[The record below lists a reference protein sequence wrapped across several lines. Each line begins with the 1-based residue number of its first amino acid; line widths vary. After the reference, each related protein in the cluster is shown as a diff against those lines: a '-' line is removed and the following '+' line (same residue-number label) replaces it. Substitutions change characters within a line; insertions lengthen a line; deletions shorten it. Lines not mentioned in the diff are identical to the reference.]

1 MEQNYAQLTL
11 IAGAAL
17 LAPLVSGLP
26 RHVRLPVV
34 VVELMLGI
42 LLGPHGLNFAQ
53 PTGLIDGLS
62 ELGLTF
68 LLFMV
73 GYEIDVENLRGPVFT
88 KAATGWILSFGLGL
102 VLMELFHAT
111 GLITA
116 PPLMAAVALSTTA
129 LGVLI
134 PILRDNGEIDT
145 PFGQRFLPV
154 ATLGEFGP
162 LMVISLLLI
171 PTHATVL
178 HTLFIVLFLGL
189 AFLVAFGAHHPK
201 IRDFGQNLATV
212 LPKSGEFQVRLCIL
226 IQAVF
231 VLLASHFGLNVV
243 IGAFAA
249 GLIVR
254 LFARETE
261 HTSLEEKLNG
271 IGYGFLIPFFFIV
284 AGLRFDPSLL
294 GTGPMAAF
302 QVVGLLILLLIIR
315 GVPVFLYS
323 KEMSLQGKL
332 RFTLYSATGL
342 PIIVIVTEIGISS
355 ELMRPERAAALLCAG
370 MISVFLFPLLAE
382 KIKASEFRP

>member
-42 LLGPHGLNFAQ
+42 LLGPHVLNFAQ

-111 GLITA
+111 GLISA

-201 IRDFGQNLATV
+201 IRDFGQKLATV

-254 LFARETE
+254 LFARETD

-294 GTGPMAAF
+294 ATGPMAAF

-323 KEMSLQGKL
+323 KEMSLQDKL